1 MPLPLLFIGIAAAS
15 GMFGIG
21 GTVKAGF
28 DAKNAKQIN
37 KSANE
42 LVQESTDYLNAQ
54 RLACGNS
61 LTRLGA
67 EKMAVLNGTISDF
80 LNVFTQIKNVD
91 FKETEGLDEL
101 QRPPGEHPE
110 RDVHLDRRGV
120 LRGRGRRGPLG
131 TDLPGLT
138 PIRPGFTET

>member
-15 GMFGIG
+15 GMFVIG

-80 LNVFTQIKNVD
+80 LNVLHKLKMWISK
-91 FKETEGLDEL
+91 
-101 QRPPGEHPE
+101 
-110 RDVHLDRRGV
+110 RRKDWMNSIGFI
-120 LRGRGRRGPLG
+120 
-131 TDLPGLT
+131 LT
-138 PIRPGFTET
+138 SRNL